1 MNSELISWICG
12 EWEDRVCRNYVF
24 DLENWEIWEGG
35 RGSFFF
41 HEIFISATINTLFI
55 YLVYKAKC
63 CDPCMNRRILNCKN
77 QKINTLRRLCP
88 HCRKLCVAK
97 HQFSCSVDGVWES
110 ELRWLRPFFVWEQDL
125 EIEFMKCLE
134 GLAFSQD
141 VVYSVCLADV
151 VLSGA
156 KLVASHNSESVVIS
170 LKLGWRSW
178 APSKV

>member
-24 DLENWEIWEGG
+24 DLENWEIWKGG

-41 HEIFISATINTLFI
+41 HEIFISATINTIFI

-97 HQFSCSVDGVWES
+97 HQFSCSDS
-110 ELRWLRPFFVWEQDL
+110 L
-125 EIEFMKCLE
+125 I
-134 GLAFSQD
+134 
-141 VVYSVCLADV
+141 
-151 VLSGA
+151 LSG
-156 KLVASHNSESVVIS
+156 II
-170 LKLGWRSW
+170 LKLNLACSFVVVHVNLRIRVNNRIWW
-178 APSKV
+178 